1 MELYARGVLPY
12 MAYTGMC
19 HWTGLRYGFDLSV
32 LNRVYNFERICQ
44 RGIAGT
50 IDLIC

>member
-1 MELYARGVLPY
+1 MELYARGVLPH

-19 HWTGLRYGFDLSV
+19 RWTGYGFDLSV

-44 RGIAGT
+44 RGITCT